1 MSATPPPREP
11 ADRLTPHSLPLNTPE
26 ATASEDTSLEVRSES
41 AESIARQVRIE
52 YGKFIEKRDALR
64 RQSGPLRRAFLKAR
78 LALLS

>member
-11 ADRLTPHSLPLNTPE
+11 ADHLTPHSLTSPE

-41 AESIARQVRIE
+41 SESIARQVRIE